1 MPEND
6 EDESEDNNSEQI
18 VVNHYIDED
27 DRIGNSEE
35 DGYQN
40 QHMNRESF
48 RPVSILDKGLD
59 INEDEFNYDH
69 KGGQGDNYDGYIDTR
84 MSG

>member
-1 MPEND
+1 M
-6 EDESEDNNSEQI
+6 
-18 VVNHYIDED
+18 DED
-27 DRIGNSEE
+27 DRIANSEE

-84 MSG
+84 MSGQV